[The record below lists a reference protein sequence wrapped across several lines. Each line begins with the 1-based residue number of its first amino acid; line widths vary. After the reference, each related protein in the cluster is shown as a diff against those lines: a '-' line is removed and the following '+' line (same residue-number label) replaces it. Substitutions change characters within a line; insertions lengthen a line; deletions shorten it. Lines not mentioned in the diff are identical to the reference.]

1 MSATTRPG
9 SAPADLL
16 ALPVAEVGRRIAALL
31 AETVGEPVSVAD
43 VRRTFGGNARRAW
56 SFDATWRDG
65 GEDVALEGIMLS
77 QVERAQVDGDLAGE
91 YALLRGLQAAHVE
104 APAALAL
111 DATGDVIGAPS
122 VILERRPGDANAV
135 RFLRAEDGA
144 PGTRLTRHLAVLAA
158 RLHTYD
164 WRAAG
169 LGPVLG
175 DEGLD
180 PRAAARQQV
189 DAWHASF
196 LAARMEPLP
205 VLASV
210 YRWLVERLPETDRT
224 SVVHGDF
231 RPGNFLYVGGDITA
245 LLDWELAHLGD
256 PVEDLAWAYRDF
268 WSPVRFLSLEDFV
281 DAYAVAGGQ
290 RPSTAHLRYY
300 RVFTEAKFATI
311 SLRAARA
318 FQDGRTT
325 NLRLADRAA
334 TVTESLTRCLAWM
347 DEADADA

>member
-1 MSATTRPG
+1 MSPAVPIAM
-9 SAPADLL
+9 APTELL
-16 ALPVAEVGRRIAALL
+16 SLSVEEVGRRIEALL
-31 AETVGEPVSVAD
+31 AETIGQPVSVTG

-56 SFDATWRDG
+56 SFDAAWSSG
-65 GEDVALEGIMLS
+65 GEDVAFEGIMLS
-77 QVERAQVDGDLAGE
+77 QVERAQVDGDLADE
-91 YALLRGLQAAHVE
+91 HALLRGLQAARVE
-104 APAALAL
+104 APDAIAL
-111 DATGDVIGAPS
+111 DVTGEVIGAPS
-122 VILERRPGDANAV
+122 VVLERRPGDANAV
-135 RFLRAEDGA
+135 RFLRAEDPVA
-144 PGTRLTRHLAVLAA
+144 PTAAIRHLAALAA

-189 DAWHASF
+189 EGWQASF
-196 LAARMEPLP
+196 LAARMEPQP
-205 VLASV
+205 VLTSV
-210 YRWLVERLPETDRT
+210 YRWLLDRLPEPERVC
-224 SVVHGDF
+224 VVHGDF
-231 RPGNFLYVGGDITA
+231 RLGNFLYVGDRITA

-268 WSPVRFLSLEDFV
+268 WSPARFVPLEDFV
-281 DAYAVAGGQ
+281 DAYAAAGGP
-290 RPSTAHLRYY
+290 RPRPAHLRYY

-318 FQDGRTT
+318 FHEGRTT

-334 TVTESLTRCLAWM
+334 TV
-347 DEADADA
+347 